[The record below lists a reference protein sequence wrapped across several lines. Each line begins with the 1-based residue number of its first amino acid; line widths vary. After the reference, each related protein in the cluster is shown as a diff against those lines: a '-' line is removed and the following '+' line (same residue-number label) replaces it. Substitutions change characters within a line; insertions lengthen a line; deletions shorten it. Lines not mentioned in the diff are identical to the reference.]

1 MAEDNLIGLMKMFP
15 LGRMSAPAGKKCM
28 IDQKI
33 EYQYSKVRHVNSKR
47 SDKLNQYLQGKK
59 SADFL
64 KLYVQ

>member
-1 MAEDNLIGLMKMFP
+1 MAEDKLIGLIKLFP
-15 LGRMSAPAGKKCM
+15 LGRMSTPAGKNCM

-33 EYQYSKVRHVNSKR
+33 EYQYSKVTHINSKR

-59 SADFL
+59 LADFL